1 VAQVRTYLARAV
13 AARPWRR
20 PLRVLR
26 QMRDIRVAAR
36 PGSAGPARES
46 EQAGQGVRS
55 VCAQGDAFL
64 DGIGFLPTL
73 PQRST

>member
-1 VAQVRTYLARAV
+1 
-13 AARPWRR
+13 
-20 PLRVLR
+20 VLR

-36 PGSAGPARES
+36 PKSAGATRGS
-46 EQAGQGVRS
+46 EQVGKGVRS
-55 VCAQGDAFL
+55 VCAHGDAFL